1 MTENLDRFE
10 PKWTSPPGDTI
21 LDALEEKNWTQS
33 EFARRADYT
42 AKHASQLINGK
53 AAITEDTALRLER
66 VLGGSARFWLALET
80 RHREEIARAQ
90 ETKRLESQVEWLKEL
105 PLGQMIKFGW
115 IEKYAKKTDQV
126 LECLKYFGVASVSAW
141 RSKYPA
147 PQELAAFKSSEK
159 FEKKN
164 GAVAAWLRRGE
175 RIAEQCSFGK
185 YNRQGFI
192 EKLLSIRK
200 LTNETDPDIFVP
212 KLINECAEAGVL
224 VVFEPAPTGCPATGA
239 TRWLAPDKALIMLSL
254 RHKTNDHLWFA
265 FFHEAAHIL
274 LHGKKMLFL
283 EIKGEGNSRE
293 READEFASNFLIPR
307 QKADTLRFLAH
318 TGKAVKKF
326 AEEIGVAPGIVVG
339 RMQHEGYL
347 PMSYLNKLKVRYV
360 WKVNPCLQKKT
371 DDFVR

>member
-1 MTENLDRFE
+1 MTEKLDRFE
-10 PKWTSPPGDTI
+10 PKWMSPPGDTI
-21 LDALEEKNWTQS
+21 LDALAEKNWTQS
-33 EFARRADYT
+33 EFARRAGYT
-42 AKHASQLINGK
+42 AKHVSQLIKGK

-66 VLGGSARFWLALET
+66 ILGGSARFWLALDA
-80 RHREEIARAQ
+80 RHREEVARA
-90 ETKRLESQVEWLKEL
+90 EEIKRLESQVEWLKEL
-105 PLGQMIKFGW
+105 PLTQMVKFGW
-115 IEKYAKKTDQV
+115 IEKCAKKTDQV
-126 LECLKYFGVASVSAW
+126 SECLKYFGVASVSVW
-141 RSKYPA
+141 RKEYPA

-175 RIAEQCSFGK
+175 QIAEQRSFGK
-185 YNRQGFI
+185 YDRKGFI
-192 EKLLSIRK
+192 KKLLGIRK

-212 KLINECAEAGVL
+212 ELINECAEVGVA
-224 VVFEPAPTGCPATGA
+224 VVFELAPVGCPATGA

-283 EIKGEGNSRE
+283 EIEGDGNSRE

-307 QKADTLRFLAH
+307 QKADALRFLAH
-318 TGKAVKKF
+318 TKTAVRRF

-339 RMQHEGYL
+339 RMQYEGYL
-347 PMSYLNKLKVRYV
+347 PMSYLNGLKVRYE
-360 WKVNPCLQKKT
+360 WGT
-371 DDFVR
+371 GRS